1 MKGRAWTRKE
11 YEDLCKAY
19 RWVSKDSVKGS
30 SQTSEGVWTCTS
42 KKYYEFYEV
51 TTPPNP
57 RNHESCSSRWK
68 KHLQPS
74 LNKWHQ
80 AVLNTQSRH
89 DSGANYYN
97 EIHQA
102 EELYMDDMKK
112 PFSCHGCWKICK
124 GWVLF
129 QDPPQERFGPT
140 LVFGNVSSNAVGDEQ
155 GSPIIQEIR
164 VENPSPDESS
174 IPRPTGQ
181 NKAQKLKENGK
192 AKNDLAFR
200 EEMTSS
206 LRLMVEQNA
215 FATEERKHRHE
226 ERAKQIQEE
235 MANRNMQ
242 RNTSEYTPMSKA
254 CFDRKKREIM
264 AQQELFISNYT
275 PTMVDEDDDYSL

>member
-30 SQTSEGVWTCTS
+30 SQTSEGVWT
-42 KKYYEFYEV
+42 
-51 TTPPNP
+51 
-57 RNHESCSSRWK
+57 
-68 KHLQPS
+68 L
-74 LNKWHQ
+74 
-80 AVLNTQSRH
+80 LNTQSRH

-112 PFSCHGCWKICK
+112 PFSCH
-124 GWVLF
+124 
-129 QDPPQERFGPT
+129 
-140 LVFGNVSSNAVGDEQ
+140 VGDEQ

-242 RNTSEYTPMSKA
+242 RNTSEGKLWPNRSCLY
-254 CFDRKKREIM
+254 
-264 AQQELFISNYT
+264 
-275 PTMVDEDDDYSL
+275 PTILLQWWMKMTIIVFKMKLL